1 MTNRT
6 LPSTKDRHF
15 DPVAI
20 YDHDASPR
28 AFDTLWSLAGVVFIA
43 AATTV
48 LVGEDWPSSLVPA
61 SEAAESTAPGGTLV
75 PPRLN
80 TVALTA
86 DIHAARLS
94 TEDVRHLQ
102 SKLTELGFAPGKID
116 GIAGGRTLNALNAYR
131 ASQNMEPATGVDYG
145 TAAELLE

>member
-6 LPSTKDRHF
+6 LPSTKERHF
-15 DPVAI
+15 DPASI
-20 YDHDASPR
+20 YDHDASPK
-28 AFDTLWSLAGVVFIA
+28 AFDTLWSLAGVLFIA

-48 LVGEDWPSSLVPA
+48 LVDEDWPSSLVPV
-61 SEAAESTAPGGTLV
+61 SEAAESTAPTLV

-86 DIHAARLS
+86 DIYAARLS

-102 SKLTELGFAPGKID
+102 SRLTELGFAPGKID
-116 GIAGGRTLNALNAYR
+116 GIAGSRTLKALNAYR
-131 ASQNMEPATGVDYG
+131 ASRNLEAASSVDHG
-145 TAAELLE
+145 TAAGLLE